1 MLKQRRS
8 VIDLDLTLPS
18 HRYCVYG
25 IPLRG
30 FALEL
35 GFNCLR
41 DAGKAKI
48 AQAVVEQRVDVM
60 IVGAPQNQQSRERR
74 REQFQSAAPYFGRE
88 LPERQQQASLILPC
102 HNSGSMARTRCG

>member
-1 MLKQRRS
+1 MVKQRRS
-8 VIDLDLTLPS
+8 VIDLDLLT
-18 HRYCVYG
+18 G
-25 IPLRG
+25 IASTVFPCAAL
-30 FALEL
+30 ALEL
-35 GFNCLR
+35 GFNWLR

-74 REQFQSAAPYFGRE
+74 REQFQSAAAHFGRE